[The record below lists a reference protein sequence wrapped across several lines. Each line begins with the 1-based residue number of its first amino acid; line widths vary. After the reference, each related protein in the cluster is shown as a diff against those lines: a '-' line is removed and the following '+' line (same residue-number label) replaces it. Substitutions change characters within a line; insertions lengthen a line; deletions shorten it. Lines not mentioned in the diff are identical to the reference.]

1 MAFRNRFFTP
11 QVARAIM
18 SPSGIAI
25 AGVGTALGVA
35 TGLPVIGAALIGA
48 GAWAARVGVSIPRG
62 PVKERIDRRTVS
74 GSWQQ
79 FVDEAQDAKRRF
91 ETATDRTSE
100 GPVKDRLVGVGAQI
114 DRFVDRS
121 YRVAQSGQQLTEARS
136 YIDVRGIVSELAE
149 VQKGG
154 QPAPGSTQEQA
165 VASLKAQLQSA
176 ERMDATIAETRAQL
190 MLLDARLD
198 ELVTRTIELSVTG
211 GDAHSLG
218 SVDRELQGVV
228 DELEAVRLAVGEVG

>member
-1 MAFRNRFFTP
+1 MAFRDRFFTP
-11 QVARAIM
+11 QVAQAIM

-25 AGVGTALGVA
+25 AGVGAAVGVA
-35 TGLPVIGAALIGA
+35 TGLPIIGAALIGA

-74 GSWQQ
+74 GPWQQ

-91 ETATDRTSE
+91 ETATDRTSD
-100 GPVKDRLVGVGAQI
+100 GPVKDRLVSVGAQI

-136 YIDVRGIVSELAE
+136 FIDVQGIVRELAD
-149 VQKGG
+149 VQRNG
-154 QPAPGSTQEQA
+154 QPAPGSTQEKA
-165 VASLKAQLQSA
+165 AMSLKAQLESA

-211 GDAHSLG
+211 GDVQSIG

>member
-1 MAFRNRFFTP
+1 MAFRDRFFTP
-11 QVARAIM
+11 QVAQAIM

-25 AGVGTALGVA
+25 AGVGAAVGVA
-35 TGLPVIGAALIGA
+35 TGLPIIGAALIGA

-62 PVKERIDRRTVS
+62 PVRERIDRRTVS
-74 GSWQQ
+74 GPWQQ

-91 ETATDRTSE
+91 ETATDRTSD
-100 GPVKDRLVGVGAQI
+100 GPVKDRLVSVGAQI

-136 YIDVRGIVSELAE
+136 FIDVQGIVRELAE
-149 VQKGG
+149 VQKAGH
-154 QPAPGSTQEQA
+154 PAPGSTQEKA
-165 VASLKAQLQSA
+165 AMSLKAQLESA

-211 GDAHSLG
+211 GDVQSIG